1 MILKQ
6 EALTTIQTCTSPQM
20 IFLDPPFN
28 IGEDYEHGDK
38 LPIHEYYAWMDKIIK
53 ESYHCLADN
62 GSLWINCPD
71 QHVAALH
78 ENCYVDYNMKL
89 ENWCIWHYRFGQCR
103 QDRFISS
110 KAHVL
115 WFSTGNPKV
124 RMERVL
130 EASDRATTYDDPRI
144 YETVR
149 GGRRPPLDVWDF
161 SRIQGNNKERVK
173 GQPNQIPEKYMERI
187 INVCTDEGDLVC
199 DPFCGGGTTAVVCEA
214 LGRKF
219 HGGDISQKA
228 VDRSLERLKKGAVR
242 V

>member
-6 EALTTIQTCTSPQM
+6 DALMTIQQAQNPIL

-28 IGEDYEHGDK
+28 IGESYEHGDK
-38 LPIHEYYAWMDKIIK
+38 IHPGAYRQWLYDVIVAARNSMPE
-53 ESYHCLADN
+53 N
-62 GSLWINCPD
+62 GSLWLNLPD
-71 QHVAALH
+71 KQVGNFATYCQDLQL
-78 ENCYVDYNMKL
+78 KL

-115 WFSTGNPKV
+115 WFSIGDPKV

-144 YETVR
+144 YETLH
-149 GGRRPPLDVWDF
+149 GGKRPPLDVWDF
-161 SRIQGNNKERVK
+161 SRICGNNKERVQE
-173 GQPNQIPEKYMERI
+173 QPNQIPEKYMQRI
-187 INVCTDEGDLVC
+187 IEVCTDKGDLVC
-199 DPFCGGGTTAVVCEA
+199 DPFCGGGTTAVVCDA
-214 LGRKF
+214 LGRECIT
-219 HGGDISQKA
+219 GDISQKA
-228 VDRSLERLKKGAVR
+228 VDRAKLRLLKGAVR